1 MRFEM
6 QKTFE
11 IKRRLTTWKN
21 NNFNNGNKNGFI
33 SDNEYDHQK
42 REERR
47 LQENRELKK
56 NMHTYLTNKGI

>member
-6 QKTFE
+6 QQTFE

-21 NNFNNGNKNGFI
+21 NNFNNGKKNGFI

-47 LQENRELKK
+47 LQEKRE
-56 NMHTYLTNKGI
+56 